1 MNLFSSTGFSI
12 STLWENQNLN
22 QTQFINAKQNK
33 NQNQYN
39 LTNME
44 NNYNPKRTG
53 TAFTRWLLVVGL
65 VLTTCVNSWAQIAVT
80 VTNPTNTT
88 PNLAGSYVTFAD
100 ALTALNGV
108 TAMTGPVTLTL
119 TAGGSETA
127 PATGL
132 VIGSASLNA
141 VLSATNTVT
150 IDKSGGTVT
159 LNAGVGT
166 VSPTSASPDGIL
178 KLAGADW
185 ITIDGLTLTDGNTTN
200 PATMESG
207 IAFYKLSVTDGCNN
221 NTIQNCTINMQR
233 VNNVTGTAPHVEG
246 AVGIALYNST
256 LTAATTALTVTAA
269 SGTNSNNRF
278 YTNTINSGNY
288 GIVLVGFAAA
298 TPFTLGDTG
307 NDIGGASGATGNTIL
322 NFGGAA
328 ASTNPAAGVRA
339 NNQWGIN
346 ISYNTINNNNGSGVN
361 AVSTLRGIYAQAGT
375 SASATI
381 NNNTV
386 SVYSGATTSACT
398 AIENVIGSTAASNTV
413 TLNSNTIGGGY
424 TTATTGVWSGI
435 VNTATAATVN
445 INSNTITGMSL
456 AGTGTNVM
464 IETGSPVTVTAN
476 SNSIT
481 SITRTGASG
490 SWRGIKTTSPTNLT
504 VSNNTIDGLSW
515 TAVASTG
522 SIDAIYSF
530 SSAVNVT
537 ANNNIIRNL
546 STPTT
551 GTITGINEFGVTGL
565 KTFQNNQIYNFST
578 TAGGAG
584 GASFTGIKEST
595 GSTNDISG
603 NTIYSLNSTGTTG
616 GTSGTL
622 IGIVASGGTTNN
634 IYKNKVYDISTNST
648 TPSLWGIQVSGGT
661 TNNVYNNTIGDLRT
675 PAANAGIPLA
685 GINASGGTTD
695 NISYNTVYLNA
706 TSTGALFGNAAFY
719 CSSTPTVTLRNNI
732 FINNSTPMGA
742 LGFAASY
749 RRTTATLTT
758 YGSTSNNNI
767 FYAGTPGVNNLI
779 FYDGT
784 NSDQT
789 IGAFKTRVS
798 TRDANSNTENCAFAS
813 TTGSSGTF
821 LHFAAASTT
830 LAESGGA
837 AIAGITD
844 DFDGN
849 TRNATTPDIG
859 ADEFSGTSPAPA
871 LSGLSIT
878 PTGSFCTAASRAISV
893 TATTPSGTMTGVV
906 INYALNGTVQ
916 TPITMTNTSGDIW
929 DGTIPAASP
938 TNATVTWSVTA
949 TNSIPLS
956 ASLTGTSYRDE
967 PLLGYSAAA
976 NATPS
981 SVCTGAST
989 SLSATFSGS
998 PAAPTYVAPPV
1009 VTNPTTDEDFGN
1021 ITITQG
1027 ATTILNNTTAGGSLV
1042 GTIGTA
1048 TGTAGSYSDFTSFGP
1063 YSLTAGVAYSL
1074 SVTSITQ
1081 GGSFG
1086 NAMAVWIDY
1095 NRNGVFTDAGEQ
1107 VYNQGSTISGPH
1119 TSTSSF
1125 TVPGSISS
1133 GKARMRVLV
1142 TEATIS
1148 SSTQAVSWGEYE
1160 EYLVDLLPAFTFAWS
1175 DGVGSVGTSNP
1186 QSVTLT
1192 TSTTYTVTATD
1203 ANGCT
1208 LSASVSVT
1216 ALVLPT
1222 APTATN
1228 SSQCG
1233 LAVPTASV
1241 ASTTGAGTPV
1251 FNWYA
1256 ASTGGSALQ
1265 TGTSTTYLTAIGAT
1279 TTFYV
1284 SETDGTCESARTAVT
1299 VSIVPPPSITTSSN
1313 VAICAGSSTTLTVSS
1328 SNDPDYTYT
1337 WDNGA
1342 GTGASVTVT
1351 PGATTLYTVVA
1362 LDNTAGP
1369 NAGCTTNG
1377 TVTVTVNALPQG
1389 ATATANPTTV
1399 CAGSSTT
1406 LTAVVV
1412 NPGSVSTGAGASTSS
1427 SLGISIFPGFWGGAK
1442 TQYLIRASEL
1452 SAAGLAAGNITA
1464 LAFEATTSGQAY
1476 PGFALSIAATA
1487 NTVMTN
1493 SFDAGMTDV
1502 YTSASYTPTVG
1513 VNTLTFSTPFNW
1525 NGSSNIIVSFCWSTA
1540 LTTSSSS
1547 TVKYDAAGFVCSYG
1561 WQDDSQSSAAI
1572 CGTTG
1577 TAVGGSSTTSSNR
1590 PKFTW
1595 SGNAPVTMASY
1606 DWSDGFSS
1614 VGTTNPLSVTPT
1626 INSTYVVT
1634 ATDANG
1640 CTISASTGLVTYQT
1654 LPADP
1659 TATNSSQC
1667 GPYVPTA
1674 SVASNTGETTPIF
1687 NWYAASTGGVALQSG
1702 TSATYLS
1709 VVSSATSF
1717 WVSEQVGTCES
1728 NRVEVV
1734 ISFNTP
1740 PAVTTSGNVTI
1751 CSGTSTTLTA
1761 SSTND
1766 PDYTYTWDNGA
1777 GSGASVIVSPVAT
1790 TTYVVTALDG
1800 TAGPNAG
1807 CLTSASLTV
1816 TVNASPTAL
1825 VVTPAN
1831 ASNCFGTGVTLN
1843 ATGGSL
1849 SGIQSGSVTV
1859 TLSNPATDETT
1870 VCPGANLIAS
1880 FTLPAING
1888 TVIGAHFSM
1897 TGVALGSGSYGSEV
1911 RLNFSGTGISGVS
1924 PCFYG
1929 ATTTTSPNPFDYI
1942 LGSYTAGDTATLAAL
1957 LNVAGGT
1964 IDVKYNEGY
1973 NDVTS
1978 GPDAT
1983 FPATATLQYYFIGPV
1998 QGAITWSPTTDLTPT
2013 TGASVV
2019 STATVTTTYTAT
2031 STLANGCTASA
2042 SATVTPN
2049 SPTVSISGANEICVG
2064 GSTLLTATATGATIT
2079 YQWSL
2084 NGTPISGEVSSTLTA
2099 TAIGSYTVDIVSDGC
2114 AVTSSAFVVTYT
2126 QYVITATAGANGTIT
2141 PVGAISVNC
2150 GADQTFTIAAA
2161 YNYVI
2166 NDVLVDAVSVG
2177 AVGTYTFT
2185 NVTAAHT
2192 IDASFILNP
2201 CTTPAYAD
2209 AGVNASI
2216 CSGDYTLGG
2225 SISGS
2230 ATSAT
2235 WSTSGTG
2242 TFNPSN
2248 AFGTATS
2255 YTPSPAD
2262 ITAGSVTITLTTDD
2276 PDGAGIC
2283 VPGIGSMTLT
2293 IGTTPTASLAGSGA
2307 CPTLLAGQTDLL
2319 TTTASTATGTITTY
2333 QYVLNGTTNVGTNA
2347 ATYTATAGGS
2357 YTVTVTNSWGCSVTS
2372 APVVL
2377 DATSPLS
2384 GAYTIGG
2391 AAACNNFSSFAN
2403 AFASLN
2409 ARGVSGNVTVTVASG
2424 YTETAPAGG
2433 LSLDM
2438 CGLASSLVSNSAQT
2452 ITFVSAGAPNPVIS
2466 AGAGIGTLD
2475 GIVKLVGADYITF
2488 NGINLAES
2496 GSNVTTTTQAEFGY
2510 ALLKCNGNNGSN
2522 YNNIIN
2528 CSVTLNKANTASK
2541 AIYSGNH
2548 TAAVVTGLTYTGLAN
2563 DPTEVDA
2570 SRNGHNTFY
2579 GNAIQNSYVAFSLNG
2594 NSASSTN
2601 QSLNDTL
2608 NAIGV
2613 IGQAANTITNF
2624 GGGSATCIVIGSA
2637 NQRGITI
2644 DNNSI
2649 TGGAL
2654 TTGALTAINPG
2665 SGVWGKIRSNTISLS
2680 SSNTTLAVQG
2690 INISFSGGA
2699 LVNPNI
2705 VTVTGNS
2712 VTMTAA
2718 TITTVTE
2725 TGISCT
2731 ASGTGAQITVS
2742 NNSVTGCS
2750 FAAAST
2756 GGFTGITQSQ
2766 SGTSTATVVNNNT
2779 VTSNT
2784 LGGTGQFLAINASG
2798 APVTSTVSFNNNVAS
2813 SNTKSSTGNMFCING
2828 SFTSASVTA
2837 TINSN
2842 TVNGNVVAGGAASCV
2857 LVGLTA
2863 GSGIVTV
2870 DGNTITNN
2878 SITTVSGTATANV
2891 LALQSS
2897 GAATVSIA
2905 ITNNTINGIT
2915 LGGVS
2920 SGASLVRGILA
2931 TTVATDTK
2939 NISGNKISNVSTSFT
2954 TSATC
2959 IGIITATG
2967 GTTNI
2972 FNNKIYD
2979 FFPGQNG
2986 VVFSGAKGI
2995 IASGGT
3001 TTNVYNNTIGF
3012 DYSAATPVLVSN
3024 NSVVGIEVAA
3034 GTTVNLSFN
3043 TIRLAGNG
3051 GSSAFGSSGISLT
3064 NTATNVTLK
3073 NNIVNNLMPGGGAVA
3088 AAASV
3093 GLRRTAA
3100 ALTGYSTASSNN
3112 IWFTAAV
3119 PTTAT
3124 PYYFNGTTASLDLA
3138 AFKLA
3143 VAPGE
3148 SNSQSENVSTFAST
3162 TGANANFLHFTA
3174 GASTLAESGGI
3185 GVAGITTDYDLQAR
3199 ALTPDIGADEF
3210 AGTAIQ
3216 PAIASVSHTPA
3227 TTQCVATARAVTVV
3241 VTPGAAAITGVNL
3254 SYSYNGGLATSI
3266 AMTNTSGNIWDAT
3279 IPAAT
3284 PLNAVVTYTVSAFDG
3299 TYYAVASGASYSDE
3313 PLTGVSITASG
3324 APNPICAGNSTTL
3337 LSTISGGGAAPTYIA
3352 PPNPSSPLADED
3364 FGNITI
3370 TQGATTILNNTS
3382 LGGSLVGT
3390 IGTAVG
3396 TAGGYSDFTA
3406 FGPYSLNGGSTY
3418 NLSLTSITQGG
3429 NYGNAMAVW
3438 IDYNRNGVFTDAGEA
3453 VYNQGAT
3460 ITGPHTSTGTF
3471 LVPLTASAG
3480 TARMRVLVNEGSVTS
3495 PTQTLSWGEY
3505 EEYTVNLIIPVSTS
3519 WYDGLTLVGTGSSL
3533 TLTPLATTTYSA
3545 VYTDGFGC
3553 SVSSNITINVNPLP
3567 DAPTATN
3574 SSQCGTG
3581 VPLASVTGTGGIF
3594 NWYLAST
3601 GGTAIQSS
3609 AAASLASYS
3618 ISATTTFYVAEFD
3631 GTCESLRAEVIANVT
3646 SPSAVTATNTVVTS
3660 TCPFTSFDLNATSSN
3675 DPNYVYTWTA
3685 SPAIGSGMPTSVI
3698 GATQT
3703 IQATTGGTFVYTVAA
3718 ADAVSGCA
3726 TSATTTVIVAVPPVL
3741 DSTVA
3746 TPTTVCAGTTVSIS
3760 AYSAGLSSG
3769 PQVAPTGY
3777 LSSTATSTADED
3789 LLNVTFGTLNN
3800 TSICGGIGGGASVAF
3815 LYSDY
3820 TAVPAPTVYAG
3831 TGVPVSISSG
3841 TCGGSYTNHGSV
3853 FIDWNRDG
3861 DFLDAG
3867 ENPFIGVSSSGP
3879 HVSAGTITIP
3889 MTAAPGLTMMRV
3901 VVVETSG
3908 LIASTGTYT
3917 WGETEDYLINVIGVV
3932 AQDPAKT
3939 YAWTPGGATTATIS
3953 VNPLTTTIYTVA
3965 VNETGNA
3972 CTNYGFVTVNVNP
3985 LPATPVA
3992 ADDAQCGPG
4001 TPTCSVSGGGPTY
4014 NWYLAPTGGS
4024 PLVGQTGATLTAYSI
4039 SIPTTF
4045 YVSSYDG
4052 LCESARVPVFQ
4063 DVYTAGAITI
4073 TASTLGCIG
4082 SDITLTLS
4090 DDLSNPW
4097 TDYPVSASPA
4107 VGSGMPTALTGVY
4120 VTGTTIT
4127 ITPTTLGSYTY
4138 TFAATDGFCNATT
4151 TVVAGVSDAP
4161 VIASTTA
4168 VPNPVCSGS
4177 PVVLTGATGT
4187 PGGSVFHEGFEI
4199 FPGAF
4204 VASGTGVTWAQSSV
4218 YYQEDLNS
4226 ARATYLSS
4234 SDGSL
4239 SMTTGVSLV
4248 GLYSPKLEFQQ
4259 MLATESGWD
4268 YGQIEYSLNGGT
4280 TWLGFPSANYLGA
4293 GTLAAGTPGVIGF
4306 ETASYVD
4313 WTSPFAGAPGT
4324 TWKAESIDLSSYA
4337 ASTNFMVR
4345 FRLTSDGSVEEDG
4358 WLLDNI
4364 RFTYAP
4370 SPGGGAGS
4378 YAWQWTPGGAPSGN
4392 VATVNPL
4399 TTSDYTVTATS
4410 TTGCTSTATITV
4422 NVNPLP
4428 DAPVATPSTQCGFGI
4443 PTASVTGTGG
4453 TFNWYLASTG
4463 GTAIQS
4469 SGAASL
4475 ATYAISAT
4483 TTFYVSEFDG
4493 TCESLRSEVIAT
4505 VTDPDA
4511 VVASATSPVCANA
4524 SLTLTATNTA
4534 VVPTNVYTY
4543 SWTASPETGSGITGS
4558 AAGSPATI
4566 TPTVGGTY
4574 TYTVTATDGV
4584 CATQSTVVV
4593 VVSDAPIITSVSAA
4607 PSTICFG
4614 ESTTLSGSSLT
4625 IGTGPQVQP
4634 VGYPGLASAGIT
4646 ADEQIFGVIFGTMSN
4661 IQTESCTSNYTDYTS
4676 TIAAP
4681 TVVAGAS
4688 IPFTVRQN
4696 ECDGATYYS
4705 NGFSIY
4711 IDYNRDGDWLDA
4723 GEQAYTTLV
4732 TSAATGVSPAGDN
4745 VRSGFITIPV
4755 TASAGV
4761 TRMRVIMVEGV
4772 ASPTSVQSF
4781 SYGEQEDYIVNV
4793 QSEVENT
4800 SLTWEWNPGAATG
4813 NVASVTPTGTGAQT
4827 YTATVTN
4834 AGGCTSTA
4842 SVVVNVNPAPDAP
4855 LASAPSNQCGLGI
4868 PTCSVT
4874 GAGGSYSWFL
4884 TPTGGTALAGETGP
4898 ALTAYSIPSTTTFYV
4913 SEFDGTCN
4921 SARTEVIAN
4930 VSAPD
4935 AVEASA
4941 SSVSICANVALTL
4954 TATNLDPTPVNIY
4967 TYVWTATP
4975 VSGSGIPTSEP
4986 GSPVT
4991 VTPTVGGTYTYTVTA
5006 TDGACAT
5013 SSSVVVTVIAPPT
5026 TPVPTAT
5033 PATVCPGSTSQLD
5046 AGTYVTGSGTLSTPN
5061 LAGNGSSANFFD
5073 ITNTSAQ
5080 PITMHYFS
5088 MQITGGTIG
5097 EVYVKPGGIN
5107 CVTPVIGTFTLAG
5120 SAAIVPLGATPL
5132 PYTQIP
5138 VDVNIT
5144 IPAGQTYGFAVSC
5157 NGSNAYTNGTSC
5169 STVAASDANLT
5180 VYQGWGGTLT
5190 GVIATRVWNGSATYS
5205 YSVGNPSLSYSWTPS
5220 ATLSS
5225 GTIMNPVATPTATT
5239 SYTVTATDPL
5249 TGCSSTGSVEVTLL
5263 STVGTPIANA
5273 APSVICVSGTTNLTV
5288 SSPVIGLTYTWEYSA
5303 SSTGPWTAM
5312 SSGTSITSG
5321 TITTDTYFHVIATC
5335 GTATDVSAPVLVT
5348 VSIPSVVA
5356 GPTVTRCGPGAVTL
5370 SVSGVG
5376 SFDWFANSSAGV
5388 ALITN
5393 SATYTPTVLGTTTF
5407 WVEAYIGTCI
5417 TAARVPV
5424 TAIVNAA
5431 PAVTIANSGTNPVC
5445 AGTTLT
5451 LTASSANDPNYTYG
5465 WSLDQT
5471 TIIATGAT
5479 YSVTPATTTTYY
5491 VGAVDYTSGTYATC
5505 QAIAQI
5511 TIVVNPLPPVP
5522 VVTQSSEVNCNLPV
5536 NDILTAT
5543 NASYGTTAVYT
5554 QTVIPFAP
5562 LTGTPIAGPSG
5573 DDTYSAAIP
5582 IGFTFPFY
5590 ANNYTNVYIST
5601 NGFISFNAGSG
5612 SGCCSGQL
5620 IPNATAPNDVIAA
5633 CWTDLN
5639 TGSGGTID
5647 YFNLTAPNRFVVN
5660 YNGVAHFG
5668 GTTQVTSQIVIFEN
5682 GTVQIHNTSINAQGT
5697 MTQGIEDATGAN
5709 ASAVPGG
5716 NATTTFALTN
5726 TSYQWVP
5733 TPSLYNITW
5742 SPATGLSSTTGSPVT
5757 ASPTTTTTYT
5767 VTYADPLTGCSNS
5780 APVTVTVTP
5789 LTAPTITATA
5799 TTICGGSPTTLDAG
5813 AGYTGY
5819 SWSDGISVVGTS
5831 QTLTVSPTAT
5841 TTYTVSVLNGTCSAE
5856 ATQLINV
5863 FSVTPASIT
5872 SSAGVSFCAPLTT
5885 SLCVAPAATF
5895 TSQVWSTTETTDCI
5909 TASTSGTYS
5918 VTVTDANG
5926 CTQTP
5931 TFVLNVNP
5939 VPPTAVVTASG
5950 STNLCWD
5957 GVTPA
5962 TVILTA
5968 DTTGAGAGASIA
5980 WNNFNGDNTD
5990 QISVD
5995 NNELSLVIF
6004 GNPYVFN
6011 FQVTNSFGCMST
6023 SNSITVTS
6031 DISPV
6036 VSSLSAT
6043 TGCIGDVITITGSGF
6058 TGASAVN
6065 FNGTPAVSYTVVS
6078 DVSIT
6083 ATVPAGA
6090 TTGSITV
6097 VSPLGACTGVS
6108 GVFTVQCG
6116 SPMTINLTA
6125 FLQGYYVGGSTMSP
6139 VLAYQSVPGATGL
6152 ETDTIQVEIYD
6163 ETTFAL
6169 AGSAKAILMTD
6180 GTATAVIYGSDANY
6194 YVAIRHRNSVLTWSS
6209 VPIAFA
6215 TATPVSY
6222 DFSSS
6227 LAQVMSGWMADDYF
6241 EGIYSIFSGDI
6252 NQDEYVDANDY
6263 PFFDID
6269 NSLGLC
6275 CDYYVT
6281 DLNGDGFV
6289 DANDYP
6295 FFSIN
6300 NDNGVFSIHP

>member
-12 STLWENQNLN
+12 SALWENQNLNLN

-119 TAGGSETA
+119 TAGGAETA

-150 IDKSGGTVT
+150 INKSGGTVT

-166 VSPTSASPDGIL
+166 VSPTSAAPDGIL

-207 IAFYKLSVTDGCNN
+207 IAFYKLSATDGCNN

-246 AVGIALYNST
+246 SVGIALYNST

-278 YTNTINSGNY
+278 YSNAINSGNY

-307 NDIGGASGATGNTIL
+307 NDIGGTSGSTGNTIL

-328 ASTNPAAGVRA
+328 ASTNPAAGIRA

-346 ISYNTINNNNGSGVN
+346 ISYNTVNNNNGSGVN
-361 AVSTLRGIYAQAGT
+361 AVSTLRGIYGQAGT

-386 SVYSGATTSACT
+386 SVFSGATSSACT

-435 VNTATAATVN
+435 VNTATATTVN
-445 INSNTITGMSL
+445 INSNTISGMSL
-456 AGTGTNVM
+456 AGTGTHVM

-481 SITRTGASG
+481 SITRNGASG

-504 VSNNTIDGLSW
+504 VSSNTIDGLSW

-530 SSAVNVT
+530 LSAVNVT

-551 GTITGINEFGVTGL
+551 GTIIGINEFGVSGL

-616 GTSGTL
+616 GTGGTIL
-622 IGIVASGGTTNN
+622 GIGVSSGTTNN
-634 IYKNKVYDISTNST
+634 IYKNKIYDLSTTSTN
-648 TPSLWGIQVSGGT
+648 PSLWGLQVSGGT
-661 TNNVYNNTIGDLRT
+661 TNNVYNNTIGVLRT

-695 NISYNTVYLNA
+695 NIYYNTVYLNA
-706 TSTGALFGNAAFY
+706 TSTGALFGSAAMY
-719 CSSTPTVTLRNNI
+719 ASSTPTVTLRNNI
-732 FINNSTPMGA
+732 FINNSTAVGA
-742 LGFAASY
+742 LGFSAAY
-749 RRTTATLTT
+749 RRTSTTLTT
-758 YGSTSNNNI
+758 YGSTSNNNLYNASTI
-767 FYAGTPGVNNLI
+767 Y
-779 FYDGT
+779 YDGT
-784 NSDQT
+784 T
-789 IGAFKTRVS
+789 AYAMGAFKTLVA
-798 TRDANSNTENCAFAS
+798 TRDAASNQENCTFAS
-813 TTGSSGTF
+813 TTGSAGTF
-821 LHFAAASTT
+821 LHFTAGAST

-837 AIAGITD
+837 AIATFTT
-844 DFDGN
+844 DFDGD
-849 TRNATTPDIG
+849 TRNASTPDIG
-859 ADEFSGTSPAPA
+859 ADEFAGTSPAPA

-878 PTGSFCTAASRAISV
+878 PTGNLCTAASRAISV

-906 INYALNGTVQ
+906 INYSVNGTPQVA
-916 TPITMTNTSGDIW
+916 IAMTNTSGNIW
-929 DGTIPAASP
+929 DGTIPVVAP
-938 TNATVTWSVTA
+938 VNALVTWSVTA

-967 PLLGYSAAA
+967 PFLGFTPTASANPSTVCAGSPTSLNFGVVGSGSA
-976 NATPS
+976 NLGTGS
-981 SVCTGAST
+981 TLTGAT
-989 SLSATFSGS
+989 SQPTAFCNRWSSYRMQTVYT
-998 PAAPTYVAPPV
+998 PADLNGAGLQA
-1009 VTNPTTDEDFGN
+1009 GN
-1021 ITITQG
+1021 ITAIAFNIATLGDAATNGSFTVLMGTSAASTFTDFISSAGFTTVYPAATYTHAVGVNTITLTTPYFWNG
-1027 ATTILNNTTAGGSLV
+1027 TSNLVIEISHTGANLTNNATTFYTATAGNTVAYSTNGGVTGTPSTQRLNITFT
-1042 GTIGTA
+1042 GTIGA
-1048 TGTAGSYSDFTSFGP
+1048 T
-1063 YSLTAGVAYSL
+1063 L
-1074 SVTSITQ
+1074 ST
-1081 GGSFG
+1081 
-1086 NAMAVWIDY
+1086 Y
-1095 NRNGVFTDAGEQ
+1095 
-1107 VYNQGSTISGPH
+1107 
-1119 TSTSSF
+1119 
-1125 TVPGSISS
+1125 
-1133 GKARMRVLV
+1133 
-1142 TEATIS
+1142 
-1148 SSTQAVSWGEYE
+1148 
-1160 EYLVDLLPAFTFAWS
+1160 AWT
-1175 DGVGSVGTSNP
+1175 DGVGSVGSTNP
-1186 QSVTLT
+1186 LSVSPS
-1192 TSTTYTVTATD
+1192 TSTTYTCTGTD
-1203 ANGCT
+1203 ASGCSA
-1208 LSASVSVT
+1208 SASVFVT
-1216 ALVLPT
+1216 TVALPT
-1222 APTATN
+1222 APTANN
-1228 SSQCG
+1228 STQCG
-1233 LAVPTASV
+1233 PLVPTASV
-1241 ASTTGAGTPV
+1241 TSTTGLPTPT
-1251 FNWYA
+1251 FKWYA
-1256 ASTGGSALQ
+1256 AASGGTALQ
-1265 TGTSTTYLTAIGAT
+1265 SGASATYTTSISTT

-1284 SETDGTCESARTAVT
+1284 SEFDGTCESARTAVT
-1299 VSIVPPPSITTSSN
+1299 VTVNTPPTITTSGN
-1313 VAICAGSSTTLTVSS
+1313 VTICNGSSTALTVSS

-1337 WDNGA
+1337 WSGGA
-1342 GTGASVTVT
+1342 GTGASVTVS
-1351 PGATTLYTVVA
+1351 PVANTTYTVSA
-1362 LDNTAGP
+1362 LDATAGP
-1369 NAGCTTNG
+1369 NAGC
-1377 TVTVTVNALPQG
+1377 
-1389 ATATANPTTV
+1389 
-1399 CAGSSTT
+1399 S
-1406 LTAVVV
+1406 
-1412 NPGSVSTGAGASTSS
+1412 
-1427 SLGISIFPGFWGGAK
+1427 
-1442 TQYLIRASEL
+1442 
-1452 SAAGLAAGNITA
+1452 
-1464 LAFEATTSGQAY
+1464 
-1476 PGFALSIAATA
+1476 
-1487 NTVMTN
+1487 
-1493 SFDAGMTDV
+1493 
-1502 YTSASYTPTVG
+1502 
-1513 VNTLTFSTPFNW
+1513 
-1525 NGSSNIIVSFCWSTA
+1525 
-1540 LTTSSSS
+1540 
-1547 TVKYDAAGFVCSYG
+1547 
-1561 WQDDSQSSAAI
+1561 
-1572 CGTTG
+1572 
-1577 TAVGGSSTTSSNR
+1577 
-1590 PKFTW
+1590 
-1595 SGNAPVTMASY
+1595 
-1606 DWSDGFSS
+1606 
-1614 VGTTNPLSVTPT
+1614 
-1626 INSTYVVT
+1626 
-1634 ATDANG
+1634 
-1640 CTISASTGLVTYQT
+1640 
-1654 LPADP
+1654 
-1659 TATNSSQC
+1659 
-1667 GPYVPTA
+1667 
-1674 SVASNTGETTPIF
+1674 
-1687 NWYAASTGGVALQSG
+1687 
-1702 TSATYLS
+1702 
-1709 VVSSATSF
+1709 
-1717 WVSEQVGTCES
+1717 
-1728 NRVEVV
+1728 
-1734 ISFNTP
+1734 
-1740 PAVTTSGNVTI
+1740 
-1751 CSGTSTTLTA
+1751 
-1761 SSTND
+1761 
-1766 PDYTYTWDNGA
+1766 
-1777 GSGASVIVSPVAT
+1777 
-1790 TTYVVTALDG
+1790 
-1800 TAGPNAG
+1800 
-1807 CLTSASLTV
+1807 TSASLTV
-1816 TVNASPTAL
+1816 TVIPSPTAL
-1825 VVTPAN
+1825 SVSPSTATTCNGGGATLTAVGGGYN
-1831 ASNCFGTGVTLN
+1831 A
-1843 ATGGSL
+1843 
-1849 SGIQSGSVTV
+1849 IQSASVTV
-1859 TLSNPATDETT
+1859 NLSNPATDETT
-1870 VCPGANLIAS
+1870 TCPGANLIAS
-1880 FTLPAING
+1880 FTLPAIAG
-1888 TVIGAHFSM
+1888 TVTGAHFTM
-1897 TGVALGSGSYGSEV
+1897 TGVTLASGSYGSEV
-1911 RLNFSGTGISGVS
+1911 RLNFSGSGITGTSA
-1924 PCFYG
+1924 CFQG
-1929 ATTTTSPNPFDYI
+1929 ATSTTTPNPFNWATGTN
-1942 LGSYTAGDTATLAAL
+1942 LASDTATLAAL

-1964 IDVKYNEGY
+1964 IDIYYNEGF
-1973 NDVTS
+1973 NDNLA

-1983 FPATATLQYYFIGPV
+1983 FPATGTLQYFFNGTV
-1998 QGAITWSPTTDLTPT
+1998 QAPITWAPATFLSAT

-2019 STATVTTTYTAT
+2019 STPASVITYTAT
-2031 STLANGCTASA
+2031 ATLANGCTAS
-2042 SATVTPN
+2042 STSTVTPLTT
-2049 SPTVSISGANEICVG
+2049 SVTVS
-2064 GSTLLTATATGATIT
+2064 GSNDLCDGVT
-2079 YQWSL
+2079 
-2084 NGTPISGEVSSTLTA
+2084 NTLTA
-2099 TAIGSYTVDIVSDGC
+2099 TPSGVGSSYQWYESNTAIMGANSATYVVTTPGSYTVSADVDGC
-2114 AVTSSAFVVTYT
+2114 PTTSSAFVVAYT
-2126 QYVITATAGANGTIT
+2126 TNTITASAGANGTIT
-2141 PVGAISVNC
+2141 PSGAVVVNC
-2150 GADQTFTIAAA
+2150 GQSQTFTIAGDAG
-2161 YNYVI
+2161 YQVL
-2166 NDVLVDAVSVG
+2166 DVLVDAVSVG

-2192 IDASFILNP
+2192 ISATFLLIPCANPATAS
-2201 CTTPAYAD
+2201 
-2209 AGVNASI
+2209 AGANATI
-2216 CSGDYTLGG
+2216 CGGTYTLGG
-2225 SISGS
+2225 SIGGGAS
-2230 ATSAT
+2230 SAT
-2235 WSTSGTG
+2235 WSTSGDGTFDSNVFGTG
-2242 TFNPSN
+2242 TMYTPG
-2248 AFGTATS
+2248 AGDIALGTA
-2255 YTPSPAD
+2255 
-2262 ITAGSVTITLTTDD
+2262 TITLTTDD
-2276 PDGAGIC
+2276 SDGAGSC
-2283 VPGIGSMTLT
+2283 VAGVSSLTLT
-2293 IGTTPTASLAGSGA
+2293 VGTVPSASIAA
-2307 CPTLLAGQTDLL
+2307 TCTTLLGGNS
-2319 TTTASTATGTITTY
+2319 TTMTATAAAGPATITTY
-2333 QYVLNGTTNVGTNA
+2333 QYVLNGVTNVGTNNA
-2347 ATYTATAGGS
+2347 NYTTSAVGS
-2357 YTVTVTNSWGCSVTS
+2357 YTVTVTSSVGCSFTS
-2372 APVVL
+2372 APTVIS
-2377 DATSPLS
+2377 ASGPLV
-2384 GAYTIGG
+2384 GTYTIGG
-2391 AAACNNFSSFAN
+2391 AANCTTNYSSFAN
-2403 AFASLN
+2403 AFADLSTK
-2409 ARGVSGNVTVTVASG
+2409 GVAGHVIFNINGG
-2424 YTETAPAGG
+2424 YTETVPAGG
-2433 LSLDM
+2433 LTLSECALGISLHF
-2438 CGLASSLVSNSAQT
+2438 GPTQT
-2452 ITFVSAGAPNPVIS
+2452 VTFQKSGAGANPKITS
-2466 AGAGIGTLD
+2466 TGTAGLTD
-2475 GIVKLVGADYITF
+2475 GIVKIATDNTTFDGIDVADAGALVEWGYAIVKCDG
-2488 NGINLAES
+2488 NH
-2496 GSNVTTTTQAEFGY
+2496 GSNNTTI
-2510 ALLKCNGNNGSN
+2510 K
-2522 YNNIIN
+2522 N
-2528 CSVTLNKANTASK
+2528 CSITLSKTNTASVG
-2541 AIYSGNH
+2541 IYSGNH
-2548 TAAVVTGLTYTGLAN
+2548 TATSTTALVYVGTDN
-2563 DPTEVDA
+2563 DPILADA
-2570 SRNGHNTFY
+2570 ARNGHGTFY
-2579 GNAIQNSYVAFSLNG
+2579 GNSIQNCYKGFSLNG
-2594 NSASSTN
+2594 NASSDVN
-2601 QSLNDTL
+2601 QSLSDTL

-2613 IGQAANTITNF
+2613 IGQAPNVITNF
-2624 GGGSATCIVIGSA
+2624 GGGATACIVIGST

-2644 DNNSI
+2644 DNNTI

-2665 SGVWGKIRSNTISLS
+2665 SGVWGKIRSNTITLS
-2680 SSNTTLAVQG
+2680 SSNTSSAVQG
-2690 INISFSGGA
+2690 INISFSGGS

-2705 VTVTGNS
+2705 VEVSGNTVTMS
-2712 VTMTAA
+2712 AA
-2718 TITTVTE
+2718 TVTTVTE

-2766 SGTSTATVVNNNT
+2766 SSATTTVNVNSNS

-2784 LGGTGQFLAINASG
+2784 LGGTGQFLGINASG
-2798 APVTSTVSFNNNVAS
+2798 APTASTVSFNSNVVS

-2828 SFTSASVTA
+2828 AFTSASVTA

-2842 TVNGNVVAGGAASCV
+2842 TVNGNVIAGGALGCT

-2870 DGNTITNN
+2870 NGNTITNN
-2878 SITTVSGTATANV
+2878 SITIVSGTAIANV

-2897 GAATVSIA
+2897 GTATVSIA

-2939 NISGNKISNVSTSFT
+2939 NISGNKISNVSTSNT

-2972 FNNKIYD
+2972 FKNKIYD
-2979 FFPGQNG
+2979 FFPGQNTTI
-2986 VVFSGAKGI
+2986 FSGAKGI
-2995 IASGGT
+2995 IVAGGT
-3001 TTNVYNNTIGF
+3001 TTNVYNNMIGF
-3012 DYSAATPVLVSN
+3012 DFSAVTPLLTSN
-3024 NSVVGIEVAA
+3024 NSVVGLEVTA
-3034 GTTVNLSFN
+3034 GTTVNLNFN

-3051 GSSAFGSSGISLT
+3051 GSSAFGSSGINLT
-3064 NTATNVTLK
+3064 NTASNVTLK

-3100 ALTGYSTASSNN
+3100 ALTGYSTASNNN

-3124 PYYFNGTTASLDLA
+3124 PYYFNGTTASLDLT

-3148 SNSQSENVSTFAST
+3148 SNSQSENVSTFIST
-3162 TGANANFLHFTA
+3162 VGTNANFLHFTA

-3185 GVAGITTDYDLQAR
+3185 GVAGITTDYDGDAR

-3266 AMTNTSGNIWDAT
+3266 TMTNTSGNIWDAT

-3299 TYYAVASGASYSDE
+3299 TYYAIASGASYTDE
-3313 PLTGVSITASG
+3313 PLTGVSISTSG
-3324 APNPICAGNSTTL
+3324 TPNPICAGNPTTL

-3505 EEYTVNLIIPVSTS
+3505 EEYTVNLIVPVSTS

-3553 SVSSNITINVNPLP
+3553 SVSSNVTINVNPLP
-3567 DAPTATN
+3567 DAPIATAST
-3574 SSQCGTG
+3574 QCGTG
-3581 VPLASVTGTGGIF
+3581 VPTASVTGTGGIF

-3601 GGTAIQSS
+3601 GGTSIQSS
-3609 AAASLASYS
+3609 GAASLTSYS

-3631 GTCESLRAEVIANVT
+3631 GTCESLRAEVIATVI
-3646 SPSAVTATNTVVTS
+3646 SPPSVTATNTVVTS
-3660 TCPFTSFDLNATSSN
+3660 TCPFTNFDLNATSSN

-3685 SPAIGSGMPTSVI
+3685 SPAIGSGIPTSVI
-3698 GATQT
+3698 GATHT
-3703 IQATTGGTFVYTVAA
+3703 IQATVGGTFVYTVAA

-3726 TSATTTVIVAVPPVL
+3726 TSATTTVIVTVPPVL
-3741 DSTVA
+3741 DSVRA
-3746 TPTTVCAGTTVSIS
+3746 TPSTVCAGTTVSIS

-3800 TSICGGIGGGASVAF
+3800 TSICGGIGGGSSVAF

-3820 TAVPAPTVYAG
+3820 TSVPAPTVYAG

-3867 ENPFIGVSSSGP
+3867 ENPFIGVSSAGP
-3879 HVSAGTITIP
+3879 HASAGTITIP
-3889 MTAAPGLTMMRV
+3889 MTASPGLTMMRV

-4014 NWYLAPTGGS
+4014 NWYLTPTGGS

-4063 DVYTAGAITI
+4063 DVFNAGAISI

-4082 SDITLTLS
+4082 SSITLTLS

-4097 TDYPVSASPA
+4097 TDYTVSASPA
-4107 VGSGMPTALTGVY
+4107 AGSGMPTPLTGVY

-4138 TFAATDGFCNATT
+4138 TFAATDGFCNAST

-4177 PVVLTGATGT
+4177 PVVLTGATGA
-4187 PGGSVFHEGFEI
+4187 PGGSIFHEGFEI

-4226 ARATYLSS
+4226 ARATYVSN

-4248 GLYSPKLEFQQ
+4248 GLYSPKLEFKQ
-4259 MLATESGWD
+4259 MLATEDGFD
-4268 YGQIEYSLNGGT
+4268 FGRIEYSLNGGT

-4293 GTLAAGTPGVIGF
+4293 GTLATGTPGVIGF
-4306 ETASYVD
+4306 ETVSYVD
-4313 WTSPFAGAPGT
+4313 WTNPFAGAPGT

-4337 ASTNFMVR
+4337 TSTNFMVR
-4345 FRLTSDGSVEEDG
+4345 FRLTSDGSVEYDG

-4370 SPGGGAGS
+4370 LPGGGAGS

-4428 DAPVATPSTQCGFGI
+4428 GAPTATPSLQCGYGI

-4453 TFNWYLASTG
+4453 IFNWYLTPTG

-4483 TTFYVSEFDG
+4483 TTFYVTEFDG
-4493 TCESLRSEVIAT
+4493 TCESLRAEVIAT

-4543 SWTASPETGSGITGS
+4543 SWTASPATGSGITGS
-4558 AAGSPATI
+4558 VAGSPATI
-4566 TPTVGGTY
+4566 TPTIGGTY

-4593 VVSDAPIITSVSAA
+4593 VVSDAPVITSVSVA

-4614 ESTTLSGSSLT
+4614 ESTTLTGSSLT

-4634 VGYPGLASAGIT
+4634 VGYPGLASVGVQ
-4646 ADEQIFGVIFGTMSN
+4646 ADEQIFGVTFGTMSN
-4661 IQTESCTSNYTDYTS
+4661 IQAESCLSNYTNYTS

-4723 GEQAYTTLV
+4723 GERAYTTLT

-4772 ASPTSVQSF
+4772 VSPTSIQSF
-4781 SYGEQEDYIVNV
+4781 SYGEQEDYIVDI

-4800 SLTWEWNPGAATG
+4800 SLTWVWNPGAATG
-4813 NVASVTPTGTGAQT
+4813 SVASVTPTGTGAQT

-4935 AVEASA
+4935 AVLASA
-4941 SSVSICANVALTL
+4941 SALTQCANVALTL

-4967 TYVWTATP
+4967 NYVWTATP
-4975 VSGSGIPTSEP
+4975 VLGSGIPTTEL

-4991 VTPTVGGTYTYTVTA
+4991 VTPTVGGTFTYTVTA

-5013 SSSVVVTVIAPPT
+5013 SSTVVVTVTAPPEIT
-5026 TPVPTAT
+5026 TAVATPSTICLGTAT
-5033 PATVCPGSTSQLD
+5033 
-5046 AGTYVTGSGTLSTPN
+5046 TLS
-5061 LAGNGSSANFFD
+5061 ASSL
-5073 ITNTSAQ
+5073 
-5080 PITMHYFS
+5080 
-5088 MQITGGTIG
+5088 
-5097 EVYVKPGGIN
+5097 
-5107 CVTPVIGTFTLAG
+5107 VIGTGPQTLPGTYCAVTNAGSSCVTSVILNTLNSTPPACVSPYYHINAPVGTETTTLVSGQSYTMTLATG
-5120 SAAIVPLGATPL
+5120 GLSIISVFIDYNRDGIFDATEWVQPWTSASAGTVTISVPVT
-5132 PYTQIP
+5132 
-5138 VDVNIT
+5138 
-5144 IPAGQTYGFAVSC
+5144 
-5157 NGSNAYTNGTSC
+5157 
-5169 STVAASDANLT
+5169 ASS
-5180 VYQGWGGTLT
+5180 GLT
-5190 GVIATRVWNGSATYS
+5190 GMRIRSRLNGNVNGAGDACLAMGSGSTEDYSINIMSMVTNPDVSFVWNPGAMSGA
-5205 YSVGNPSLSYSWTPS
+5205 SVSVTPS
-5220 ATLSS
+5220 
-5225 GTIMNPVATPTATT
+5225 TAGVQT
-5239 SYTVTATDPL
+5239 YTVTATNAV
-5249 TGCSSTGSVEVTLL
+5249 TGCTNTASVTVDVINTPPTPIITSSSAVVCISGSVTFNVTNATPGAVYQWQSSTTGLLGSYTDIPLAIGTSYTAAITSATYFQATVTCGA
-5263 STVGTPIANA
+5263 SVDVSNA
-5273 APSVICVSGTTNLTV
+5273 IFVDFSNPSV
-5288 SSPVIGLTYTWEYSA
+5288 
-5303 SSTGPWTAM
+5303 
-5312 SSGTSITSG
+5312 TSG
-5321 TITTDTYFHVIATC
+5321 TN
-5335 GTATDVSAPVLVT
+5335 G
-5348 VSIPSVVA
+5348 
-5356 GPTVTRCGPGAVTL
+5356 TRCGPGTVTL
-5370 SVSGVG
+5370 SVTGVG
-5376 SFDWFANSSAGV
+5376 SFDWFANSSGGT

-5417 TAARVPV
+5417 AATRFPV

-5431 PAVTIANSGTNPVC
+5431 PAVTIANSGTSPVC

-5471 TIIATGAT
+5471 TIVATGAV
-5479 YSVTPATTTTYY
+5479 YSVTPTTTTTYY
-5491 VGAVDYTSGTYATC
+5491 VGAVDYTSGTFATC

-5543 NASYGTTAVYT
+5543 NATYGTTAVYV
-5554 QTVIPFAP
+5554 QSVIPFAP
-5562 LTGTPIAGPSG
+5562 LTGTPIAGPAG
-5573 DDTYSAAIP
+5573 DDVYSAAIP

-5601 NGFISFNAGSG
+5601 NGFISFNPASG
-5612 SGCCSGQL
+5612 AGCCSGQL
-5620 IPNATAPNDVIAA
+5620 IPSAATPNDVIAA

-5660 YNGVAHFG
+5660 YNGVSHYA
-5668 GTTQVTSQIVIFEN
+5668 GTPQVTSQIVIFEN

-5709 ASAVPGG
+5709 ASAAPGG
-5716 NATTTFALTN
+5716 NASTTFALTN

-5789 LTAPTITATA
+5789 LTPPTITATA

-5872 SSAGVSFCAPLTT
+5872 SSAGASFCAPLTT
-5885 SLCVAPAATF
+5885 SLCVAPVATF
-5895 TSQVWSTTETTDCI
+5895 TSQVWSTTETTNCI

-5962 TVILTA
+5962 TVVLTA

-5980 WNNFNGDNTD
+5980 WNNFAGDNTD

-6043 TGCIGDVITITGSGF
+6043 VGCTGDLITLTGTGF

-6065 FNGTPAVSYTVVS
+6065 FNGTAAVFTVVS
-6078 DVSIT
+6078 NTVIT

-6090 TTGSITV
+6090 STGSINV
-6097 VSPLGACTGVS
+6097 ISGLGVCTGS
-6108 GVFTVQCG
+6108 SATFTIQCG
-6116 SPMTINLTA
+6116 HTMTINLTA
-6125 FLQGYYVGGSTMSP
+6125 FLQGFYVGGGQMSP
-6139 VLAYQSVPGATGL
+6139 ALLYQNVPGATGA
-6152 ETDTIQVEIYD
+6152 ETDTIQVEIYN

-6169 AGSAKAILMTD
+6169 AGSAKAILMTG

-6194 YVAIRHRNSVLTWSS
+6194 FVAIRHRNSVLTWSS

-6215 TATPVSY
+6215 NATPTSY
-6222 DFSSS
+6222 NFSSS
-6227 LAQVMSGWMADDYF
+6227 LAQVMSGWMADDYS